1 MPSNRPGAASE
12 TCGTRNHTDATTR
25 AASAAATQK
34 SVCQSQFWATN
45 ADSGSPIAPPTPSVA
60 LIAAIAVPVRCGGVI
75 SRISEMPTGM
85 NPIASPCI
93 ARPTSIGA
101 SESLSAQTMLATSS
115 SPALATS
122 TRCLPKRSASR
133 PATGIA
139 TAAASSVIVMT
150 HAALAWL
157 LPRSSPQLALDRD
170 QQRLGQRRGQAAEAQ
185 HDHRQHRVLPQ
196 EPGRDQGRFVGHTC
210 IVHVVAD

>member
-1 MPSNRPGAASE
+1 M
-12 TCGTRNHTDATTR
+12 
-25 AASAAATQK
+25 
-34 SVCQSQFWATN
+34 CQSQFWATN

-101 SESLSAQTMLATSS
+101 SESLSAQTTLATSS

-150 HAALAWL
+150 QAAFAWL
-157 LPRSSPQLALDRD
+157 VPRSSPSSPWIGIRSVCVSDAVRPPKHSTTT
-170 QQRLGQRRGQAAEAQ
+170 GSTGCSRRS
-185 HDHRQHRVLPQ
+185 RV
-196 EPGRDQGRFVGHTC
+196 GTKVDSSDTC
-210 IVHVVAD
+210 AGYM